1 MPPLTLQE
9 VIDRINRIEASR
21 EKEAKEVGS
30 RKAPTHLESSV
41 ARLARRFGQVNI
53 GQASV
58 GVSAV
63 ARI

>member
-21 EKEAKEVGS
+21 EKEAKELGP

-41 ARLARRFGQVNI
+41 ARLARRFGQMNI
-53 GQASV
+53 GHASAGV
-58 GVSAV
+58 GAI